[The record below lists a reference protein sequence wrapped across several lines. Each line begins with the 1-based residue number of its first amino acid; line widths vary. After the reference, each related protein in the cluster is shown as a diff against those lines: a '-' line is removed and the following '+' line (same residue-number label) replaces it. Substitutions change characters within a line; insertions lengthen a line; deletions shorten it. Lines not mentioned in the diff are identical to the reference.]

1 MIPLRQAALAL
12 VLCWAWLGAVSL
24 ARAEVPVPPLTG
36 RVVDQTATLSAD
48 QAAALEQKL
57 KDFEERKG
65 SQVAV
70 LIVPTTQPET
80 IEQFSMRV
88 VEQWK
93 LGRKKVDDGALLLVA
108 KDDRRLRIEVGYGL
122 EGALNDATVRR
133 IIDEVITP
141 KFRAGDFAG
150 GITDGVD
157 RMLRVIDGEPLPA
170 PTVRAPPFDLD
181 AIAEYAPVIIIGAL
195 VLGSILKA
203 IFGRLLGSALTGAG
217 IGAIAWLL
225 VGAVSLAALAALI
238 AFVFTLISD
247 SLLAGG
253 GGGRSGGGF
262 STGGGGFGS
271 GSGGGFSGG
280 GGGFG
285 GGGAS
290 GRW

>member
-1 MIPLRQAALAL
+1 MIPLRQAALVL
-12 VLCWAWLGAVSL
+12 VLCWAWLGMAAL
-24 ARAEVPVPPLTG
+24 ARADVPVPPLTG
-36 RVVDQTATLSAD
+36 RVVDQTATLGAE

-70 LIVPTTQPET
+70 LIVPTTEPET
-80 IEQFSMRV
+80 IEQFSLRV

-122 EGALNDATVRR
+122 EGALNDATARR

-141 KFRAGDFAG
+141 KFRTGDFAG

-170 PTVRAPPFDLD
+170 PVRAPPFDLD
-181 AIAEYAPVIIIGAL
+181 ALAGYAPVILIGAL
-195 VLGSILKA
+195 VIGGILKA
-203 IFGRLLGSALTGAG
+203 MFGRLLGSALTGAG
-217 IGAIAWLL
+217 IGVIAWLL
-225 VGAVSLAALAALI
+225 IGALSLAAVAGII

-247 SLLAGG
+247 SLLASGGGRRGG
-253 GGGRSGGGF
+253 GGFG
-262 STGGGGFGS
+262 TGGGGFGS

>member
-1 MIPLRQAALAL
+1 MIALRQAVLAA
-12 VLCWAWLGAVSL
+12 VLCWAWLGAAAQ
-24 ARAEVPVPPLTG
+24 ARADVPVPPLTG

-80 IEQFSMRV
+80 IEQFSLRV

-93 LGRKKVDDGALLLVA
+93 LGRRKVDDGALLLVA
-108 KDDRRLRIEVGYGL
+108 KNDRRLRIEVGYGL
-122 EGALNDATVRR
+122 EGALNDATARR

-141 KFRAGDFAG
+141 KFRSGDFAG

-170 PTVRAPPFDLD
+170 PAARAPPFDLNMV
-181 AIAEYAPVIIIGAL
+181 AEYAPVIIIGAL
-195 VLGSILKA
+195 VMGSILKA
-203 IFGRLLGSALTGAG
+203 ILGRLLGSAVTGAG
-217 IGAIAWLL
+217 IGVIAWLL
-225 VGAVSLAALAALI
+225 VGALSLAAVAGVI

-247 SLLAGG
+247 SLLGG
-253 GGGRSGGGF
+253 GGGRRGGGGF

-280 GGGFG
+280 GGSFG